1 MQIAFDLESTALAGE
16 GGSNYETLR
25 SLAPADSRGKDS
37 LSISQS
43 VRAFRSRLAP
53 APADD
58 GCAAEMLRVG
68 VIRRPVRAS
77 LLACLI

>member
-43 VRAFRSRLAP
+43 VRATVPDLAP
-53 APADD
+53 GPGQTMAVL
-58 GCAAEMLRVG
+58 LRCYELALFGALCV
-68 VIRRPVRAS
+68 RRS
-77 LLACLI
+77 